1 MSRTFANSRLALI
14 LRRLRGRFG
23 ISAPRVAVRAHVPW
37 YWRVLTS
44 AFLLAAAVVLAGW
57 VFDTGRRFAGYD
69 RHMTEQELDDLRG
82 KVANLESEAEHLRS
96 VSNASE
102 STLQIERTAQQRLS
116 EQAKRLE
123 MENGALR
130 EDLAAFENLASGS
143 DKSVGIGIHRLQVKL
158 DPAAEGRYHYRL
170 LLSAT
175 GLQSDRE
182 FKGHLQ
188 LSVTALQNGKTV
200 ILTIPDADSA
210 DAAKYLINFKYFR
223 RIEGN
228 LMLPP
233 NTVMKKFEIRLLQGA
248 DVVASQQVPI

>member
-1 MSRTFANSRLALI
+1 MPRAFANSRLALI

-23 ISAPRVAVRAHVPW
+23 ISAPRVAVRAHIPW
-37 YWRVLTS
+37 HWRALSYVF
-44 AFLLAAAVVLAGW
+44 FLIMAVILAGW
-57 VFDTGRRFAGYD
+57 VYDTGRRFAGYD

-102 STLQIERTAQQRLS
+102 STLQIERTSQQRLS

-123 MENGALR
+123 IENGRLK
-130 EDLAAFENLASGS
+130 EDMAAFENLASGS
-143 DKSVGIGIHRLQVKL
+143 EKSVGIGIHRLQVEP
-158 DPAAEGRYHYRL
+158 DSSAEGRYHYRL
-170 LLSAT
+170 LLSAA

-188 LSVTALQNGKTV
+188 LGVTALQNGKTV
-200 ILTIPDADSA
+200 ILTIPDAGSA
-210 DAAKYLINFKYFR
+210 DAAKYLVNFKYFR

-228 LMLPP
+228 VTLPP
-233 NTVMKKFEIRLLQGA
+233 NTAMKKFEIRLLQGA
-248 DVVASQQVPI
+248 NVVASQQASI